1 MSRDS
6 IKMVAMLTMLINH
19 IANVFLPA
27 GQPLTNLCLCIG
39 YFTAVTMCFFLVEG
53 YGCTRSK
60 RRYAGRLLGFA
71 VLAQLPYQ
79 LAFPANG
86 IAGFVQFNM
95 LFTLLLCF
103 LVLLVQEKI
112 RDRVLRGVCIV
123 LLICASLF
131 CDWALLAPVFT
142 LLFAWAGGNRTRQ
155 KAAFGAAAL
164 LYGGMAGLGSG
175 QVWEAVGCAVPILVS
190 AFVILYL
197 YNGRRAARG
206 RTFYKWFFYAFYPAH
221 LLVLAALVGCVVGPL
236 GGAFGLALN
245 WANATR
251 GAHPWLLYLL
261 PVAGLVIV
269 FLYHRF
275 DPDGGGSTNQIFVSV
290 REHKP
295 LTLRTAP
302 LIFVSTVATH
312 LFGGS
317 SGREGAALLLGG
329 SVSGQLGR
337 ALRLENR
344 DCRLMT
350 MCGMAGAFSAIFG
363 TPLAATIF
371 TLEVVDVGSMQYA
384 ALLPCLVSALLGV
397 FISGKMGLAPEAFV
411 LQAEA
416 APTPDNLVRV
426 IILGALLAAL
436 SIFFCELLHVT
447 PKLYRK
453 FFPNIYL
460 RVAAGGVLIIALTK
474 LLGTTDYNGAGA
486 AVIEAAIDGE
496 AVPYAFLLK
505 MLFTALTLGAGF
517 KGGEI
522 VPIFFT
528 GATFGCVAAP
538 LLGLPPQLGAALG
551 MVALFCGCTNS
562 PLASICLAIE
572 VFGGQCVSLFA
583 LACAVSYMLSS
594 YFSLYREQH
603 FLHSKLRI
611 VGVQRVH
618 GHWSETDAAHLTT
631 NDDGEN

>member
-1 MSRDS
+1 M
-6 IKMVAMLTMLINH
+6 
-19 IANVFLPA
+19 
-27 GQPLTNLCLCIG
+27 
-39 YFTAVTMCFFLVEG
+39 
-53 YGCTRSK
+53 
-60 RRYAGRLLGFA
+60 
-71 VLAQLPYQ
+71 
-79 LAFPANG
+79 
-86 IAGFVQFNM
+86 
-95 LFTLLLCF
+95 
-103 LVLLVQEKI
+103 
-112 RDRVLRGVCIV
+112 
-123 LLICASLF
+123 
-131 CDWALLAPVFT
+131 
-142 LLFAWAGGNRTRQ
+142 
-155 KAAFGAAAL
+155 
-164 LYGGMAGLGSG
+164 
-175 QVWEAVGCAVPILVS
+175 
-190 AFVILYL
+190 
-197 YNGRRAARG
+197 
-206 RTFYKWFFYAFYPAH
+206 
-221 LLVLAALVGCVVGPL
+221 
-236 GGAFGLALN
+236 
-245 WANATR
+245 
-251 GAHPWLLYLL
+251 
-261 PVAGLVIV
+261 
-269 FLYHRF
+269 YHRF
-275 DPDGGGSTNQIFVSV
+275 DLDGGGSTNQIFVSV

-416 APTPDNLVRV
+416 APHAGQSRPRYHP
-426 IILGALLAAL
+426 GALLAAL

-447 PKLYRK
+447 PKLYQK

-460 RVAAGGVLIIALTK
+460 RSAAGGVLIIALTK

-528 GATFGCVAAP
+528 GATFGCGPRRCWVCRRSWARRWAWLRCSAAAP
-538 LLGLPPQLGAALG
+538 TARWRPSALPSRYSAG
-551 MVALFCGCTNS
+551 S
-562 PLASICLAIE
+562 ASRCLRWHAQFPTCCRAISA
-572 VFGGQCVSLFA
+572 FTASSTSCIPNCVSS
-583 LACAVSYMLSS
+583 ACSGYTAT
-594 YFSLYREQH
+594 
-603 FLHSKLRI
+603 
-611 VGVQRVH
+611 GP
-618 GHWSETDAAHLTT
+618 ETDAAHLTT
-631 NDDGEN
+631 KRRRRKIRKIRKPGNWLQERCFHAIINCYGGNGAL

>member
-1 MSRDS
+1 MINAFYKKYQKHFDVSENNFAHFVMWSCGGICIGFVIGLVGIAFHLALEWATEFRT
-6 IKMVAMLTMLINH
+6 AHPMLLWL
-19 IANVFLPA
+19 LPFGGLAIVLAYRLA
-27 GQPLTNLCLCIG
+27 GQEKDRGTNFILV
-39 YFTAVTMCFFLVEG
+39 AV
-53 YGCTRSK
+53 R
-60 RRYAGRLLGFA
+60 
-71 VLAQLPYQ
+71 
-79 LAFPANG
+79 AN
-86 IAGFVQFNM
+86 
-95 LFTLLLCF
+95 
-103 LVLLVQEKI
+103 
-112 RDRVLRGVCIV
+112 
-123 LLICASLF
+123 
-131 CDWALLAPVFT
+131 
-142 LLFAWAGGNRTRQ
+142 
-155 KAAFGAAAL
+155 
-164 LYGGMAGLGSG
+164 
-175 QVWEAVGCAVPILVS
+175 EAV
-190 AFVILYL
+190 
-197 YNGRRAARG
+197 
-206 RTFYKWFFYAFYPAH
+206 
-221 LLVLAALVGCVVGPL
+221 
-236 GGAFGLALN
+236 
-245 WANATR
+245 
-251 GAHPWLLYLL
+251 
-261 PVAGLVIV
+261 
-269 FLYHRF
+269 
-275 DPDGGGSTNQIFVSV
+275 
-290 REHKP
+290 
-295 LTLRTAP
+295 TLRTAP
-302 LIFVSTVATH
+302 LIFFSTVVTH
-312 LFGGS
+312 LLGGS
-317 SGREGAALLLGG
+317 AGREGAALQLGG
-329 SVSGQLGR
+329 SIASSFGRMFQLNEREGR
-337 ALRLENR
+337 I
-344 DCRLMT
+344 MT

>member
-1 MSRDS
+1 MINAFYKKYQKHFDVSENNFAHFVMWSCGGICIGFVIGLVGIAFHLALEWATEFRT
-6 IKMVAMLTMLINH
+6 AHPMLLWL
-19 IANVFLPA
+19 LPFGGLAIVLAYRLA
-27 GQPLTNLCLCIG
+27 GQEKDRGTNFILV
-39 YFTAVTMCFFLVEG
+39 AV
-53 YGCTRSK
+53 R
-60 RRYAGRLLGFA
+60 
-71 VLAQLPYQ
+71 
-79 LAFPANG
+79 AN
-86 IAGFVQFNM
+86 
-95 LFTLLLCF
+95 
-103 LVLLVQEKI
+103 
-112 RDRVLRGVCIV
+112 
-123 LLICASLF
+123 
-131 CDWALLAPVFT
+131 
-142 LLFAWAGGNRTRQ
+142 
-155 KAAFGAAAL
+155 
-164 LYGGMAGLGSG
+164 
-175 QVWEAVGCAVPILVS
+175 EAV
-190 AFVILYL
+190 
-197 YNGRRAARG
+197 
-206 RTFYKWFFYAFYPAH
+206 
-221 LLVLAALVGCVVGPL
+221 
-236 GGAFGLALN
+236 
-245 WANATR
+245 
-251 GAHPWLLYLL
+251 
-261 PVAGLVIV
+261 
-269 FLYHRF
+269 
-275 DPDGGGSTNQIFVSV
+275 
-290 REHKP
+290 
-295 LTLRTAP
+295 TLRTAP
-302 LIFVSTVATH
+302 LIFFSTVVTH
-312 LFGGS
+312 LLGGS
-317 SGREGAALLLGG
+317 AGREGAALQLGG
-329 SVSGQLGR
+329 SIASSFGRIFQLNEREGR
-337 ALRLENR
+337 I
-344 DCRLMT
+344 MT

-631 NDDGEN
+631 NGDGEN

>member
-1 MSRDS
+1 MER
-6 IKMVAMLTMLINH
+6 IKRYLRSA
-19 IANVFLPA
+19 A
-27 GQPLTNLCLCIG
+27 GYQ
-39 YFTAVTMCFFLVEG
+39 AV
-53 YGCTRSK
+53 
-60 RRYAGRLLGFA
+60 
-71 VLAQLPYQ
+71 
-79 LAFPANG
+79 
-86 IAGFVQFNM
+86 
-95 LFTLLLCF
+95 
-103 LVLLVQEKI
+103 
-112 RDRVLRGVCIV
+112 
-123 LLICASLF
+123 CA
-131 CDWALLAPVFT
+131 
-142 LLFAWAGGNRTRQ
+142 
-155 KAAFGAAAL
+155 
-164 LYGGMAGLGSG
+164 
-175 QVWEAVGCAVPILVS
+175 
-190 AFVILYL
+190 
-197 YNGRRAARG
+197 
-206 RTFYKWFFYAFYPAH
+206 KW
-221 LLVLAALVGCVVGPL
+221 LVLAALVGCVVGPL

-329 SVSGQLGR
+329 SVSGQL
-337 ALRLENR
+337 
-344 DCRLMT
+344 
-350 MCGMAGAFSAIFG
+350 G

-631 NDDGEN
+631 NGDGEN

>member
-1 MSRDS
+1 MER
-6 IKMVAMLTMLINH
+6 IKRHLRSA
-19 IANVFLPA
+19 A
-27 GQPLTNLCLCIG
+27 G
-39 YFTAVTMCFFLVEG
+39 Y
-53 YGCTRSK
+53 
-60 RRYAGRLLGFA
+60 
-71 VLAQLPYQ
+71 
-79 LAFPANG
+79 
-86 IAGFVQFNM
+86 
-95 LFTLLLCF
+95 
-103 LVLLVQEKI
+103 LLV
-112 RDRVLRGVCIV
+112 
-123 LLICASLF
+123 CAK
-131 CDWALLAPVFT
+131 WLA
-142 LLFAWAGGNRTRQ
+142 
-155 KAAFGAAAL
+155 
-164 LYGGMAGLGSG
+164 
-175 QVWEAVGCAVPILVS
+175 
-190 AFVILYL
+190 
-197 YNGRRAARG
+197 
-206 RTFYKWFFYAFYPAH
+206 
-221 LLVLAALVGCVVGPL
+221 LAALVGCVVGPL
-236 GGAFGLALN
+236 GAAFGLALN

-251 GAHPWLLYLL
+251 AAQPWLLYLL
-261 PVAGLVIV
+261 PAAGLVIV
-269 FLYHRF
+269 FLYEHL
-275 DPDGGGSTNQIFVSV
+275 DPDGGGSTNQVFVSV

-302 LIFVSTVATH
+302 LIFASTVMTH

-317 SGREGAALLLGG
+317 SGREGCRAAAGRLGI
-329 SVSGQLGR
+329 R
-337 ALRLENR
+337 AARQVLHLENR

-384 ALLPCLVSALLGV
+384 ALLPCLLSALLGV
-397 FISGKMGLAPEAFV
+397 FISGQMGLAPEAFA
-411 LQAEA
+411 LQAGA
-416 APTPDNLVRV
+416 DATPLNLVRV
-426 IILGALLAAL
+426 IVLGALLAAL
-436 SIFFCELLHVT
+436 SIFFCELLHAA
-447 PKLYRK
+447 PKLYKK
-453 FFPNIYL
+453 FLPNAYL
-460 RVAAGGVLIIALTK
+460 RVAAGGVLVLALTK

-572 VFGGQCVSLFA
+572 VFGGQCISLFA

-603 FLHSKLRI
+603 FLHSSCGSLVCSAYTANGPRRTARI
-611 VGVQRVH
+611 FC
-618 GHWSETDAAHLTT
+618 T
-631 NDDGEN
+631 NADGEN

>member
-1 MSRDS
+1 MER
-6 IKMVAMLTMLINH
+6 IKRHLRSA
-19 IANVFLPA
+19 A
-27 GQPLTNLCLCIG
+27 GYL
-39 YFTAVTMCFFLVEG
+39 AV
-53 YGCTRSK
+53 
-60 RRYAGRLLGFA
+60 
-71 VLAQLPYQ
+71 
-79 LAFPANG
+79 
-86 IAGFVQFNM
+86 
-95 LFTLLLCF
+95 
-103 LVLLVQEKI
+103 
-112 RDRVLRGVCIV
+112 
-123 LLICASLF
+123 CA
-131 CDWALLAPVFT
+131 
-142 LLFAWAGGNRTRQ
+142 
-155 KAAFGAAAL
+155 
-164 LYGGMAGLGSG
+164 
-175 QVWEAVGCAVPILVS
+175 
-190 AFVILYL
+190 
-197 YNGRRAARG
+197 
-206 RTFYKWFFYAFYPAH
+206 KW
-221 LLVLAALVGCVVGPL
+221 LVLAALVGCVVGPL

-447 PKLYRK
+447 PKLYRN

>member
-1 MSRDS
+1 MER
-6 IKMVAMLTMLINH
+6 IKRYLRSA
-19 IANVFLPA
+19 A
-27 GQPLTNLCLCIG
+27 GYQ
-39 YFTAVTMCFFLVEG
+39 AV
-53 YGCTRSK
+53 
-60 RRYAGRLLGFA
+60 
-71 VLAQLPYQ
+71 
-79 LAFPANG
+79 
-86 IAGFVQFNM
+86 
-95 LFTLLLCF
+95 
-103 LVLLVQEKI
+103 
-112 RDRVLRGVCIV
+112 
-123 LLICASLF
+123 CA
-131 CDWALLAPVFT
+131 
-142 LLFAWAGGNRTRQ
+142 
-155 KAAFGAAAL
+155 
-164 LYGGMAGLGSG
+164 
-175 QVWEAVGCAVPILVS
+175 
-190 AFVILYL
+190 
-197 YNGRRAARG
+197 
-206 RTFYKWFFYAFYPAH
+206 KW
-221 LLVLAALVGCVVGPL
+221 LVLAALVGCVVGPL

-426 IILGALLAAL
+426 IILGALLAA
-436 SIFFCELLHVT
+436 EHLL
-447 PKLYRK
+447 L
-453 FFPNIYL
+453 
-460 RVAAGGVLIIALTK
+460 
-474 LLGTTDYNGAGA
+474 
-486 AVIEAAIDGE
+486 
-496 AVPYAFLLK
+496 
-505 MLFTALTLGAGF
+505 
-517 KGGEI
+517 
-522 VPIFFT
+522 
-528 GATFGCVAAP
+528 
-538 LLGLPPQLGAALG
+538 
-551 MVALFCGCTNS
+551 
-562 PLASICLAIE
+562 
-572 VFGGQCVSLFA
+572 
-583 LACAVSYMLSS
+583 
-594 YFSLYREQH
+594 
-603 FLHSKLRI
+603 
-611 VGVQRVH
+611 
-618 GHWSETDAAHLTT
+618 
-631 NDDGEN
+631 

>member
-1 MSRDS
+1 MER
-6 IKMVAMLTMLINH
+6 IKRHLRSA
-19 IANVFLPA
+19 A
-27 GQPLTNLCLCIG
+27 GYL
-39 YFTAVTMCFFLVEG
+39 AV
-53 YGCTRSK
+53 
-60 RRYAGRLLGFA
+60 
-71 VLAQLPYQ
+71 
-79 LAFPANG
+79 
-86 IAGFVQFNM
+86 
-95 LFTLLLCF
+95 
-103 LVLLVQEKI
+103 
-112 RDRVLRGVCIV
+112 
-123 LLICASLF
+123 CA
-131 CDWALLAPVFT
+131 
-142 LLFAWAGGNRTRQ
+142 
-155 KAAFGAAAL
+155 
-164 LYGGMAGLGSG
+164 
-175 QVWEAVGCAVPILVS
+175 
-190 AFVILYL
+190 
-197 YNGRRAARG
+197 
-206 RTFYKWFFYAFYPAH
+206 KW
-221 LLVLAALVGCVVGPL
+221 LVLAALVGCVVGPL

-245 WANATR
+245 WTNATR

-426 IILGALLAAL
+426 IILGSLLAAL

-460 RVAAGGVLIIALTK
+460 RVAAGGVLIIALTR

-538 LLGLPPQLGAALG
+538 LLGLPPQVGAALG

-618 GHWSETDAAHLTT
+618 GHWSETDAAHLNT

>member
-1 MSRDS
+1 MDVKLYPAPLAGSVAAPPSKSRWHRE
-6 IKMVAMLTMLINH
+6 LICQ
-19 IANVFLPA
+19 AA
-27 GQPLTNLCLCIG
+27 
-39 YFTAVTMCFFLVEG
+39 
-53 YGCTRSK
+53 
-60 RRYAGRLLGFA
+60 AGR
-71 VLAQLPYQ
+71 
-79 LAFPANG
+79 FPPVSPDAPED
-86 IAGFVQFNM
+86 IRATAAG
-95 LFTLLLCF
+95 L
-103 LVLLVQEKI
+103 
-112 RDRVLRGVCIV
+112 RV
-123 LLICASLF
+123 
-131 CDWALLAPVFT
+131 
-142 LLFAWAGGNRTRQ
+142 
-155 KAAFGAAAL
+155 
-164 LYGGMAGLGSG
+164 LYGGGEEVPCGASGSTLRFLLPLAMVLGREVTFTGTPRLLERVMPGLWGVTPCPGGLRVTGRLTGGVYRLPGGDTSQLISGMLMALPLCREDSRL
-175 QVWEAVGCAVPILVS
+175 EAPGPVS
-190 AFVILYL
+190 RPYVDLTAWVLERYGVVL
-197 YNGRRAARG
+197 HRARG
-206 RTFYKWFFYAFYPAH
+206 GWRIPGGQRFAPLPMEQEGDWSAAAYW
-221 LLVLAALVGCVVGPL
+221 LVLAALVGCVVGPL

>member
-1 MSRDS
+1 MINAFYKKYQKHFDVSENNFAHFVMWSCGGICIGFVIGLVGIAFHLALEWATEFRT
-6 IKMVAMLTMLINH
+6 AHPMLLWL
-19 IANVFLPA
+19 LPFGGLAIVLAYRLA
-27 GQPLTNLCLCIG
+27 GQEKDRGTNFILV
-39 YFTAVTMCFFLVEG
+39 AV
-53 YGCTRSK
+53 R
-60 RRYAGRLLGFA
+60 
-71 VLAQLPYQ
+71 
-79 LAFPANG
+79 AN
-86 IAGFVQFNM
+86 
-95 LFTLLLCF
+95 
-103 LVLLVQEKI
+103 
-112 RDRVLRGVCIV
+112 
-123 LLICASLF
+123 
-131 CDWALLAPVFT
+131 
-142 LLFAWAGGNRTRQ
+142 
-155 KAAFGAAAL
+155 
-164 LYGGMAGLGSG
+164 
-175 QVWEAVGCAVPILVS
+175 EAV
-190 AFVILYL
+190 
-197 YNGRRAARG
+197 
-206 RTFYKWFFYAFYPAH
+206 
-221 LLVLAALVGCVVGPL
+221 
-236 GGAFGLALN
+236 
-245 WANATR
+245 
-251 GAHPWLLYLL
+251 
-261 PVAGLVIV
+261 
-269 FLYHRF
+269 
-275 DPDGGGSTNQIFVSV
+275 
-290 REHKP
+290 
-295 LTLRTAP
+295 TLRTAP
-302 LIFVSTVATH
+302 LIFFSTVVTH
-312 LFGGS
+312 LLGGS
-317 SGREGAALLLGG
+317 AGREGAALQLGG
-329 SVSGQLGR
+329 SIASSFGRIFQLNEREGR
-337 ALRLENR
+337 I
-344 DCRLMT
+344 MT